1 MIKNKEISKELL
13 ATLNLLLDVRVNQI
27 TDSTGLVST
36 RISGEDLVK
45 VIPSIVDV
53 NSKESFEP
61 YTIKDNQL
69 IYFLV
74 KAVQELNTKVETLY
88 QVNNSLLSRD
98 NKNRKVIEIVN
109 LPQIGTRSTE
119 KLAGAGIITLTDF
132 VERFEEVCKIT
143 GYTTVQLAPALEIAK
158 ANIQN

>member
-27 TDSTGLVST
+27 TDSSGLVST

-88 QVNNSLLSRD
+88 QINNSLLSRD

-119 KLAGAGIITLTDF
+119 KLGKSGIITLTDF
-132 VERFEEVCKIT
+132 VKRFEEVCKIT
-143 GYTTVQLAPALEIAK
+143 GYTDIQLAPALEIAK
-158 ANIQN
+158 ANITN